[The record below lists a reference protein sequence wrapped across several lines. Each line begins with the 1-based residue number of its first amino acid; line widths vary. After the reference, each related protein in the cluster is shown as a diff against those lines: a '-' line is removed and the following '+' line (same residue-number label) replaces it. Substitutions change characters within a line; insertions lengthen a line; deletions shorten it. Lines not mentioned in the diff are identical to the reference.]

1 MNRIV
6 LSGNVCKD
14 IELRNTTSGIEV
26 VSNSVA
32 VKRNYKNQKGE
43 YDTDFI
49 NFVAYKNNAEY
60 LNKYAKKGTK
70 VLLEGRIN
78 TRNYENEEKKKVYVT
93 EMIVERIEL
102 LSFDNPKKN
111 EETKS
116 EFEMPNVKTQ
126 YEENEISI
134 SNEDLPF

>member
-49 NFVAYKNNAEY
+49 NFVAYKNNALF

-111 EETKS
+111 EEKKS
-116 EFEMPNVKTQ
+116 EFEEKEQ
-126 YEENEISI
+126 EESVIDNLE
-134 SNEDLPF
+134 LPF